1 MARKFIQMGLT
12 RSRRYANHVGGRKYK
27 DKERT
32 IAIPKPETEDPEKA
46 ASALV
51 FKAVLDKVK
60 ADETYITLAKRH
72 FDLYNHIAIDVEAI
86 RATVEH
92 EESSGEDTEKS
103 AKRQKTHVID

>member
-12 RSRRYANHVGGRKYK
+12 RSRRYANHVGGRKYR

-32 IAIPKPETEDPEKA
+32 IAIPKPAAEDPEKA

-60 ADETYITLAKRH
+60 ADEAYVALAKRH
-72 FDLYNHIAIDVEAI
+72 FDLYNHIPIDVEAI
-86 RATVEH
+86 RATIK
-92 EESSGEDTEKS
+92 ESSGEEHTEKS
-103 AKRQKTHVID
+103 AKRQKTILVD